1 MARAP
6 QTEES
11 SASATGDAPLR
22 LVRGGNSSVH
32 DDLYAEL
39 APLVNKLLW
48 TFFGPDSERDDLAHE
63 IFLRILR
70 NAERLRDP
78 SRLQA
83 WATRITLNAIKNEF
97 RSRKIRRLLSFGSLP
112 DELESHHSDFE
123 GREVL
128 LHTYRVL
135 SQLPTHER
143 IPFTMHFIG
152 LSSLE
157 ETAETCGCSLRTINR
172 RLKSAR
178 ARFVR
183 LAARD
188 PILAERLQRSELAE
202 GDSDHD

>member
-1 MARAP
+1 M
-6 QTEES
+6 
-11 SASATGDAPLR
+11 GDPLLR

-48 TFFGPDSERDDLAHE
+48 TFLGPDPERDDLAHE

-70 NAERLRDP
+70 NANGLRDA

-83 WATRITLNAIKNEF
+83 WATRVTLNAIKNEF
-97 RSRKIRRLLSFGSLP
+97 RSRKIRRLLSFGSQP
-112 DELESHHSDFE
+112 DELEIDHSDFE

-135 SQLPTHER
+135 SHLPTDER

-157 ETAETCGCSLRTINR
+157 ETAAACGCSLRTINR

-183 LAARD
+183 LAVRN
-188 PILAERLQRSELAE
+188 PILAERVQRSVEGE
-202 GDSDHD
+202 GDHD